1 VPLVPMVTVEGVGAN
16 YVLAGGDFPLFAN
29 ASIVTENQ
37 GPVQV
42 TLTITLLNPAAGL
55 LIDPNAA
62 TDGSTDTSGL
72 FSVTGASDVVTKVL
86 QGLIFQSTGG
96 TTAFAMNFSGGVSA
110 SYSGTISGTGSL
122 ADSYSGAG
130 VVLWSDDYPSNAITL
145 ANSTYFADD
154 FINSPSQSYAHLTL
168 DAASAVITTPA
179 ILTLVNE
186 TLNQSITLN
195 GVRASSASGDN
206 GVFFLHDSNLAVNG
220 HDDNV
225 AAFESDVSFTG
236 NGAANTLDLGSGFDD
251 VIVEQGVSLTF
262 QGVLDTFYFESNDD
276 ALTLQGTQSDWSTLY
291 ATGGVVNLQDAMLEI
306 VGGGVI
312 INQLSVPAGE
322 ADDDAVTISQTNG
335 VFDTVDGKDLTVG
348 LDASQA
354 AITGGGETIGATAG
368 STVALVGTSGNWDA
382 FYGSSDVIGL
392 NGAQAVI
399 SGGGNT
405 IYAAPDLT
413 TVLTGTGSQWD
424 GFFGSDDVI
433 GVAGGAQVVIGGDYN
448 TIGADP
454 GASIILTGMIYST
467 DVVIATD
474 DQISLDGK
482 LAVISGGGNSI
493 IGGTGEI
500 FVIQDTAGRAD
511 AVTTSFSDVALSSAE
526 ASIVGDDNNVA
537 FSGTNTLSVQG
548 AINNFYFAPAMGLT
562 TIAGFG
568 MGDVINLSASDWSRF
583 AALQASHD
591 LQQSGANTLITLD
604 AADTITLLNVNAST
618 LTSAQF
624 NFA

>member
-1 VPLVPMVTVEGVGAN
+1 
-16 YVLAGGDFPLFAN
+16 
-29 ASIVTENQ
+29 
-37 GPVQV
+37 
-42 TLTITLLNPAAGL
+42 
-55 LIDPNAA
+55 
-62 TDGSTDTSGL
+62 
-72 FSVTGASDVVTKVL
+72 
-86 QGLIFQSTGG
+86 
-96 TTAFAMNFSGGVSA
+96 
-110 SYSGTISGTGSL
+110 
-122 ADSYSGAG
+122 
-130 VVLWSDDYPSNAITL
+130 
-145 ANSTYFADD
+145 
-154 FINSPSQSYAHLTL
+154 
-168 DAASAVITTPA
+168 
-179 ILTLVNE
+179 
-186 TLNQSITLN
+186 
-195 GVRASSASGDN
+195 
-206 GVFFLHDSNLAVNG
+206 
-220 HDDNV
+220 
-225 AAFESDVSFTG
+225 
-236 NGAANTLDLGSGFDD
+236 
-251 VIVEQGVSLTF
+251 
-262 QGVLDTFYFESNDD
+262 
-276 ALTLQGTQSDWSTLY
+276 
-291 ATGGVVNLQDAMLEI
+291 
-306 VGGGVI
+306 
-312 INQLSVPAGE
+312 
-322 ADDDAVTISQTNG
+322 
-335 VFDTVDGKDLTVG
+335 
-348 LDASQA
+348 
-354 AITGGGETIGATAG
+354 
-368 STVALVGTSGNWDA
+368 
-382 FYGSSDVIGL
+382 
-392 NGAQAVI
+392 
-399 SGGGNT
+399 
-405 IYAAPDLT
+405 LT

-568 MGDVINLSASDWSRF
+568 MGDVINLSASDWSSF